1 MSHLPMRRVPP
12 AILVAAGLL
21 SIGTVHDAGAA
32 GGGLVAAYSFDQGSG
47 TIASDLSGNGNTAT
61 LHNATFVAGGKYGGA
76 VSLNGTNASVTV
88 PDSASLDLTGG
99 MTLEAWVRSTSF
111 AASQTL
117 IAKERPGGGFP
128 YGIELDNGVPNGYG
142 SFGSATGSAAVPLT
156 TWKF

>member
-1 MSHLPMRRVPP
+1 MSHLPMRRLLP

-47 TIASDLSGNGNTAT
+47 TSAPDLSGNGNTAT

-88 PDSASLDLTGG
+88 PDSASKTGASLESDSAVVSGRGCSSFSTLTVPFLPA
-99 MTLEAWVRSTSF
+99 TSTDTISSAKRPEFEA
-111 AASQTL
+111 
-117 IAKERPGGGFP
+117 
-128 YGIELDNGVPNGYG
+128 
-142 SFGSATGSAAVPLT
+142 SAARRCDSAA
-156 TWKF
+156 